1 MAVVVGVDVEDSGEL
16 VVVLFVG
23 EEVVEPLAAV
33 LEGDAVVGALVV
45 AEAPV
50 VALLS
55 LLVGVAVVGASV
67 GGTAVTG
74 SATDSVNDASMIG
87 LGVIQ
92 GAQLKST
99 NRTRIERSLPI
110 QSK

>member
-1 MAVVVGVDVEDSGEL
+1 LAVVVGVDVEDSGEL

-23 EEVVEPLAAV
+23 EEVVEPL
-33 LEGDAVVGALVV
+33 GDAVVGALVV
-45 AEAPV
+45 DGATM

-55 LLVGVAVVGASV
+55 LLVGAAVVGAAV

-74 SATDSVNDASMIG
+74 SATDSVKDASMTG

-99 NRTRIERSLPI
+99 NRTRMERSLPI